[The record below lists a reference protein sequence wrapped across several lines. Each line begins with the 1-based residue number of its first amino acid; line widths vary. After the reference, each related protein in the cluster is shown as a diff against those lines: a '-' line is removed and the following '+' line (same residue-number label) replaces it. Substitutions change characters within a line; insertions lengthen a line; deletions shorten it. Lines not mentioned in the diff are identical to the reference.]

1 MNIKTKLAAIATAI
15 TTLIAPLAGTPA
27 YATPADNMVVFGDS
41 FAANPKIKGDTSH
54 MVWTED
60 CIQAPDNW
68 PRLLSH
74 KTGIPLA
81 DYSCNGRTSRTMLDR
96 IDQAID
102 SGALNSSTR
111 IVAISVG
118 ANNYWKPGIE
128 DGVNILDYNDIT
140 RNYIADIEEAARR
153 IRSVAPN
160 ARIIMPGMLSIS
172 EPGALNGVCIVA
184 LHNQSQ
190 LSSGFPDFQL
200 GLPMPF
206 VQNMEKNLK
215 YNQWESANRIGAEF
229 IDIKEMSKHNHTC
242 AKGPHRF
249 VSSYFDDVTANYNMV
264 FHPSRAGSEFVADR
278 VAERI

>member
-1 MNIKTKLAAIATAI
+1 MQPRKIAVLVVCLI
-15 TTLIAPLAGTPA
+15 TSIASLITPPIA
-27 YATPADNMVVFGDS
+27 NATPGNMVVFGDS
-41 FAANPKIKGDTSH
+41 FAANPKIKGDTSR
-54 MVWTED
+54 MVWTEG

-74 KTGIPLA
+74 KTGIPVA
-81 DYSCNGRTSRTMLDR
+81 DYSCNGRTSRTMLR
-96 IDQAID
+96 RVDQAIT
-102 SGALNSSTR
+102 SGALNPGTR
-111 IVAISVG
+111 IVSISVG

-128 DGVNILDYNDIT
+128 DGVNVLNYNDIT
-140 RNYIADIEEAARR
+140 SNYIADIEEAARR

-160 ARIIMPGMLSIS
+160 TRIIMPGMLSIS
-172 EPGALNGVCIVA
+172 EPEGLNGVCIVA
-184 LHNQSQ
+184 LRNQSQ
-190 LSSGFPDFQL
+190 LSSGLPDFQL

-249 VSSYFDDVTANYNMV
+249 VSSYFDDVTTDYNMV
-264 FHPSRAGSEFVADR
+264 FHPSRAGSEFVAAR
-278 VAERI
+278 IAERI